1 MKYHNWN
8 LEKNE
13 QLKESRGISFN
24 DIVYYIEHG
33 QLIEI
38 IHHPNQILYKNQKM
52 YVLNI
57 NDYIYLVPF
66 IETDGGIFMKT
77 IIPSRKATKHYL
89 EK

>member
-1 MKYHNWN
+1 MD
-8 LEKNE
+8 KNE

-33 QLIEI
+33 HLIEI
-38 IHHPNQILYKNQKM
+38 IDHPNQNSYKDQKM

-57 NDYIYLVPF
+57 DDYIYFVTF
-66 IETDGGIFMKT
+66 IETDDEIFMKT
-77 IIPSRKATKHYL
+77 IIPSRKATKYYL

>member
-33 QLIEI
+33 KLIEI
-38 IHHPNQILYKNQKM
+38 IDHPNQNLYKNHKL

-57 NDYIYLVPF
+57 DDYIYLVPF
-66 IETDGGIFMKT
+66 IETDDEIFMKT
-77 IIPSRKATKHYL
+77 IIPSRKSTKHYL